1 MSRPIEVRELTMEYS
16 EVRALD
22 NVTLRVEKGELVTVL
37 GPSGCGKSTLLS
49 LISGLRKATAG
60 QIYLGEERID
70 HLPPQQRE
78 IGFLFQ
84 NYALFPSMN
93 VYENLAF
100 GLRIRKYS
108 RIEINRQVEELLEML
123 GLTDQAHKKPAH
135 LSGGQQQR
143 VALGRALAPKP
154 NVLLLDEPLSALDV
168 QIRQRLREELRNLQR
183 NLGITTILVTHDQEE
198 AFELGDRVAVMN
210 KGKIEQVDIPQRIY
224 DFPATEFVACFVGN
238 VNVLSG
244 VVSSGKIYSCSLAM
258 DLPDY
263 LKGTL
268 NNTPVRIYIRPENFI
283 LEKETNATAKG
294 AIRGV
299 IRSAVFRGALI
310 GLDILLDNAE
320 VIHAVVTKDKTSSKG
335 LFPGVRVV
343 VWAKASHVVSTQT
356 APACVKAG

>member
-16 EVRALD
+16 EMRALD
-22 NVTLRVEKGELVTVL
+22 NVTLRVEKGELMTVL
-37 GPSGCGKSTLLS
+37 GPSGSGKSTLLS
-49 LISGLRKATAG
+49 LISGLRKATSG

-70 HLPPQQRE
+70 HLPPQERG

-84 NYALFPSMN
+84 NYALFPSMT

-100 GLRIRKYS
+100 GLKIRKYS
-108 RIEINRQVEELLEML
+108 RFEVNKQVEELLLML
-123 GLTDQAHKKPAH
+123 GLTDHAHKKPAQ

-168 QIRQRLREELRNLQR
+168 QIRHRLREDLKNLQKS
-183 NLGITTILVTHDQEE
+183 LGITAILVTHDQEE

-210 KGKIEQVDIPQRIY
+210 NGKIEQVDVPQRIY
-224 DFPATEFVACFVGN
+224 DFPKTEFVACFVGK
-238 VNVLSG
+238 VNVLNG
-244 VVSSGKIYSCSLAM
+244 VVSAGKIYSCSLAM

-268 NNTPVRIYIRPENFI
+268 NDSTVRIYIRPENFI
-283 LEKETNATAKG
+283 LKKENNEPAKG

-299 IRSAVFRGALI
+299 VRSAVFRGALI
-310 GLDILLDNAE
+310 GLEILLDNAE
-320 VIHAVVTKDKTSSKG
+320 VIQAVVTKEKASAKG
-335 LFPGVRVV
+335 LFPGERVI
-343 VWAKASHVVSTQT
+343 VWATASHVVSTDT
-356 APACVKAG
+356 LPSCVKVG